1 MEVTVERK
9 NKDLKHLGFVRI
21 AAIQTFVFVSN
32 LYEYAKQ
39 NSGPLRSAVGTV
51 ENTVTTVLGPVCNKF
66 KGLPDDVLV
75 FVDKKVIFFH
85 LCPFLILRI
94 CVIREKSLFYMNGFY
109 NLSGFSCGSDEK
121 EYGKIGKMAVDD
133 SYTLSL

>member
-1 MEVTVERK
+1 LEVTVERK

-32 LYEYAKQ
+32 LYVYAKQ

-75 FVDKKVIFFH
+75 FVDKKVIFFL
-85 LCPFLILRI
+85 LCPFLISTSM
-94 CVIREKSLFYMNGFY
+94 CKEKNRCF
-109 NLSGFSCGSDEK
+109 
-121 EYGKIGKMAVDD
+121 I
-133 SYTLSL
+133 

>member
-1 MEVTVERK
+1 MQLEVTVESK

-21 AAIQTFVFVSN
+21 AAIQTFVIVSN

-66 KGLPDDVLV
+66 KDFPDDVLV
-75 FVDKKVIFFH
+75 YVDKKVIFF
-85 LCPFLILRI
+85 FLYLLIISTSMCL
-94 CVIREKSLFYMNGFY
+94 EKKKVFYLYGFCNY
-109 NLSGFSCGSDEK
+109 FWFLTW
-121 EYGKIGKMAVDD
+121 I
-133 SYTLSL
+133 